1 MIWLIGFLVVWVL
14 ANVFWNY
21 RFYKEQGFLR
31 ICDMFQGVFA
41 AVPNLV
47 VSFYEWMDKFRFWNY
62 PLFMSKE
69 MKDDI
74 EFMTNESK
82 FRIQKLASEIQ
93 EEINKEIEKGNYS
106 LKRDWEKEEP
116 KKKLKHQNHVIQ
128 ENIDKMTHEEKK
140 QLKKSLKGKV
150 GKIK

>member
-1 MIWLIGFLVVWVL
+1 
-14 ANVFWNY
+14 
-21 RFYKEQGFLR
+21 
-31 ICDMFQGVFA
+31 
-41 AVPNLV
+41 
-47 VSFYEWMDKFRFWNY
+47 MDKFRFWNY